1 MGDKVKVT
9 QMLSCGPKISQ
20 AEVAKKC
27 GCSQSQVPQAKR
39 NMEVI
44 LQQWEANLNPNHKRK
59 REGKDGAT
67 EDALY
72 CWFVNARAKAVPLSG
87 PVLMEKAKSL
97 AEKLW

>member
-27 GCSQSQVPQAKR
+27 GCSQSQVSQANK
-39 NMEVI
+39 NMVLI
-44 LQQWEANLNPNHKRK
+44 LQQLESKLNPNNKWK
-59 REGKDGAT
+59 REGKEVAT

-72 CWFVNARAKAVPLSG
+72 CWFVNARSKALPLPG
-87 PVLMEKAKSL
+87 PVLMEESKSL
-97 AEKLW
+97 ADNP